1 MLLVVVLGV
10 WGTIGYK
17 ILNGVSPDLAEI
29 TQDNFDVSF
38 NPKTN
43 TEIDT
48 FSIKN
53 IERDP
58 FLGRLSQNKKKEKSI
73 SRNKATDK
81 VKENEAVI
89 TYNGLIKKQNNSER
103 VFVININN
111 NQYLLRKG
119 QIADSVKLV
128 RGNEKEITIRYR
140 NKNKTIKRQ

>member
-1 MLLVVVLGV
+1 MVVVLGV